1 MIDKEANIAYFFV
14 VKDGKKFLVQNFEG
28 ETSVS
33 PADLSWTNTTYQK
46 RRDFYRWLKEN
57 TTFHEN
63 PNRKR
68 LLTKENLWGVPR
80 EKTWWEIPCILTWNE

>member
-1 MIDKEANIAYFFV
+1 MIDKETNVAYFFV
-14 VKDGKKFLVQNFEG
+14 IKDGKEFLVKNFEG
-28 ETSVS
+28 KTSVS
-33 PADLSWTNTTYQK
+33 PIDLSWTYRVYQK
-46 RRDFYRWLKEN
+46 RRDFYRWLKEK

-80 EKTWWEIPCILTWNE
+80 MRTWWEIPCILTWNE